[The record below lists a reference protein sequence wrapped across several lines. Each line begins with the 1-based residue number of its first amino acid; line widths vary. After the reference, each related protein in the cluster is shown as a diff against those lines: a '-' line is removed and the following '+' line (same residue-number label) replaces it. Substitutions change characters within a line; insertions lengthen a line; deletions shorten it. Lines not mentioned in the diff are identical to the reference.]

1 MVVNW
6 GGGGG
11 VWPGV
16 SSLLFSVPRS
26 PTSCTFVP
34 LYLPILVL
42 HCILSIHIIV
52 FTSVF
57 RLLEKIDLETVKGTN
72 ISG

>member
-1 MVVNW
+1 MVVTG

-11 VWPGV
+11 VWQGV
-16 SSLLFSVPRS
+16 YSHRFSVARS

>member
-1 MVVNW
+1 MVVK
-6 GGGGG
+6 GRGG
-11 VWPGV
+11 VTGGY
-16 SSLLFSVPRS
+16 SLLFSVPRS

-42 HCILSIHIIV
+42 HCIHSIHIIV